1 MAIELTRDEAE
12 ELLKILKLMYTNH
25 SLTKALAD
33 RIAGEPLI
41 EFPKEPEPK
50 NDGYC
55 QACEGNHCTAKTGC
69 VALSNQLHKKWE
81 PQIERKY
88 SPDGVLLSEKIKH
101 TPDGEWQ
108 DLSTAEI
115 KAIWNLTK
123 KPSEFSTMLLAKIK
137 ERNYEH

>member
-1 MAIELTRDEAE
+1 MTIELTRDEAE

-25 SLTKALAD
+25 SLTKAIAD

-41 EFPKEPEPK
+41 EIPKEPEPV
-50 NDGYC
+50 
-55 QACEGNHCTAKTGC
+55 EP
-69 VALSNQLHKKWE
+69 VA
-81 PQIERKY
+81 
-88 SPDGVLLSEKIKH
+88 
-101 TPDGEWQ
+101 EWK

-137 ERNYEH
+137 DRNDILR

>member
-1 MAIELTRDEAE
+1 LTIELTRDEAE

-25 SLTKALAD
+25 SLTKAIAD

-41 EFPKEPEPK
+41 EIPKEPEPV
-50 NDGYC
+50 
-55 QACEGNHCTAKTGC
+55 EP
-69 VALSNQLHKKWE
+69 VA
-81 PQIERKY
+81 
-88 SPDGVLLSEKIKH
+88 
-101 TPDGEWQ
+101 EWK

-137 ERNYEH
+137 DRNDILR

>member
-1 MAIELTRDEAE
+1 LTIELTRDEAE

-25 SLTKALAD
+25 ALTKALAD
-33 RIAGEPLI
+33 RLAGEPLI
-41 EFPKEPEPK
+41 EFPKEPEP
-50 NDGYC
+50 
-55 QACEGNHCTAKTGC
+55 E
-69 VALSNQLHKKWE
+69 E
-81 PQIERKY
+81 PVDSGWK
-88 SPDGVLLSEKIKH
+88 
-101 TPDGEWQ
+101 

>member
-1 MAIELTRDEAE
+1 LTIELTRDEAE

-25 SLTKALAD
+25 ALTKALAD
-33 RIAGEPLI
+33 RLAGEPLI
-41 EFPKEPEPK
+41 EFPKKINSDCPYGLFDVCCNNFNNCNLDDSK
-50 NDGYC
+50 
-55 QACEGNHCTAKTGC
+55 
-69 VALSNQLHKKWE
+69 
-81 PQIERKY
+81 ERKW
-88 SPDGVLLSEKIKH
+88 K
-101 TPDGEWQ
+101 